1 MIKLLSE
8 DVELI
13 INKAWEDASER
24 QQEYLLLEN
33 ILFTALGTK
42 NVQDIMIDLDVE
54 WQKLKTV
61 RALKPLVQI

>member
-54 WQKLKTV
+54 WKN
-61 RALKPLVQI
+61 